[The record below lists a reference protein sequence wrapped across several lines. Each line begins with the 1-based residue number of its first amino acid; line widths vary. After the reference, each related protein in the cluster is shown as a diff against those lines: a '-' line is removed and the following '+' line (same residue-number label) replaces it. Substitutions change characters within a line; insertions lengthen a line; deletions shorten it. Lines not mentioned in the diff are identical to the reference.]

1 MNSLDG
7 WLGIVILIQLGVKSV
22 CSLIVV
28 VLLYLRSC
36 RQYAV
41 IVPARLDLEVVLG
54 LVILRPI
61 LALLQ
66 VVVSLKPE
74 SPFCLAKDLILSP
87 VCSLPPR
94 VVRVQHY
101 RVGERAVSPIVFVL
115 VRGRLV
121 Q

>member
-1 MNSLDG
+1 M
-7 WLGIVILIQLGVKSV
+7 
-22 CSLIVV
+22 
-28 VLLYLRSC
+28 
-36 RQYAV
+36 
-41 IVPARLDLEVVLG
+41 G

-74 SPFCLAKDLILSP
+74 PPFCLAEHLILP
-87 VCSLPPR
+87 AVRSLPPR

-115 VRGRLV
+115 VRRRLV